1 MVFNLKPAKLRGF
14 KSEGMLLAA
23 DDEDLGGSKVLLLR
37 PSSDLPNGTRMDS
50 GLGSKGSRIEYK
62 EFTEAV
68 MKVHSRKSASD
79 LGAKL
84 PEGSPD
90 PVVLIIEGDRIL
102 PLSDGKGSVATLE
115 SAITDGA
122 SVR

>member
-1 MVFNLKPAKLRGF
+1 
-14 KSEGMLLAA
+14 
-23 DDEDLGGSKVLLLR
+23 
-37 PSSDLPNGTRMDS
+37 MDS